1 MHIVSHRDPRNCTF
15 VPLQAH
21 DANGKVV
28 NVGDFVCAQ
37 WKPEDDRLYPA
48 KIVGIDRSGEVK
60 IVVVF
65 TEFDSKSGSF
75 AVSPAR
81 VFRCGEGDLVEA
93 YTKRLVWQPGKI
105 IKVVSG
111 TIHVEITGSKGTV
124 VRLAPDLVRAVRTI
138 EQSAALSASSFASS
152 STHACP
158 SSLCHK
164 EYAIVN
170 HRGEGDAFELLTQW
184 APKGQGKRCQ
194 WLPIAP
200 FLRSGAIDGTAYK
213 YITNLGLVKKAGL

>member
-1 MHIVSHRDPRNCTF
+1 MS
-15 VPLQAH
+15 LQAH
-21 DANGKVV
+21 DANGKFVTI
-28 NVGDFVCAQ
+28 GDFVSAQ
-37 WKPEDDRLYPA
+37 WKPEDDQLYPA
-48 KIVGIDRSGEVK
+48 RVVGIEKTGEVK

-65 TEFDSKSGSF
+65 IEFDSKSGSF

-93 YTKRLVWQPGKI
+93 NAKRFVWQPGKI

-124 VRLAPDLVRAVRTI
+124 VRLAPDLVRAVRTV
-138 EQSAALSASSFASS
+138 EQSAAPSAALFASS
-152 STHACP
+152 SMQACP
-158 SSLCHK
+158 SLCHK
-164 EYAIVN
+164 EYAILN

-184 APKGQGKRCQ
+184 TPLVGHGERCQ

-200 FLRSGAIDGTAYK
+200 FLQSGAIDRRAYA
-213 YITNLGLVKKAGL
+213 YIKKRGLVEKAGL